1 MFCPKCGSL
10 LRPKKSGNR
19 IVKYCSCGY
28 TSKDSSDEGLLIK
41 EKSNLEKRDE
51 IVVVD
56 RVVEILPKINEECGK
71 CGNNEV
77 YYWTIQTRAGDE
89 AETRFF
95 KCTKCDHVWR
105 SYS

>member
-28 TSKDSSDEGLLIK
+28 TSKDGNDEGLLIK
-41 EKSNLEKRDE
+41 EKSNLEKRDK

-56 RVVEILPKINEECGK
+56 RVVEILPKINEECDK

-95 KCTKCDHVWR
+95 RCTKCDHVWR